1 MRFSTP
7 KYDIQLVMGS
17 EVKDKELP
25 RVLAESDER
34 KNQDW
39 KTCVVD

>member
-25 RVLAESDER
+25 RVLQLGL
-34 KNQDW
+34 K
-39 KTCVVD
+39 KTT